1 VIDGR
6 HDAPARLPY
15 QLNRLFGRRVAGS
28 EVSAPDWFALQFEG
42 GEVLRVLD
50 DSPQYES
57 FQIEPGG
64 IIV

>member
-1 VIDGR
+1 
-6 HDAPARLPY
+6 
-15 QLNRLFGRRVAGS
+15 VAAS
-28 EVSAPDWFALQFEG
+28 EVSAPAWFALRFEG
-42 GEVLRVLD
+42 GEVLRVFD